1 MIDNFNDYLL
11 ECLGNLKQSLDEVFV
26 ISTISR
32 IIKVEVKGL
41 IMNHS
46 HTVHDMITLD
56 FECP

>member
-1 MIDNFNDYLL
+1 MTTSYSAWVILD
-11 ECLGNLKQSLDEVFV
+11 GDEVFV